1 MYWTDSMFDRVEV
14 SKLDGSDR
22 KVLFST
28 RLINPRSIV
37 VYPEKG
43 YAYVCLYTLSKTLAL
58 GIVIRV
64 FLLNLE
70 LFFPNERKKCVKKAN
85 RFQNWISNDV

>member
-1 MYWTDSMFDRVEV
+1 MFDRIEV

-37 VYPEKG
+37 VYPERG
-43 YAYVCLYTLSKTLAL
+43 YV
-58 GIVIRV
+58 
-64 FLLNLE
+64 
-70 LFFPNERKKCVKKAN
+70 
-85 RFQNWISNDV
+85 

>member
-1 MYWTDSMFDRVEV
+1 MIYRALNETHVWCFIPGIAVDYIGGNLYWTDSMFDRVEV

-37 VYPEKG
+37 VHPERG
-43 YAYVCLYTLSKTLAL
+43 YVW
-58 GIVIRV
+58 
-64 FLLNLE
+64 N
-70 LFFPNERKKCVKKAN
+70 
-85 RFQNWISNDV
+85 

>member
-1 MYWTDSMFDRVEV
+1 MFDRLEV

-37 VYPEKG
+37 VHPEKG
-43 YAYVCLYTLSKTLAL
+43 YVNMTSSVKIA
-58 GIVIRV
+58 
-64 FLLNLE
+64 
-70 LFFPNERKKCVKKAN
+70 FFG
-85 RFQNWISNDV
+85 

>member
-1 MYWTDSMFDRVEV
+1 MPIVPLEYILLILTGIAVDYVGGNLYWTDSMFDRIEV

-37 VYPEKG
+37 VYPERG
-43 YAYVCLYTLSKTLAL
+43 YV
-58 GIVIRV
+58 
-64 FLLNLE
+64 
-70 LFFPNERKKCVKKAN
+70 
-85 RFQNWISNDV
+85 